1 VTDWNAWL
9 DAAGISDV
17 DGERGP
23 GFNHS
28 YHVIQAAVNGEG
40 VALGRSVLVADAL
53 ARGDLVRPFSA
64 SIPSAYSYYLV
75 CAEPLSDD
83 SVVAAFRAWMRT
95 QVTAQL
101 AETARLAETAQ
112 PPHAMP
118 R

>member
-1 VTDWNAWL
+1 LHDTMVTDWNAWL
-9 DAAGISDV
+9 DAVGISDV
-17 DGERGP
+17 DGDRGP

-53 ARGDLVRPFSA
+53 ARGELVRPFPA

-83 SVVAAFRAWMRT
+83 SVVAAFRAWM
-95 QVTAQL
+95 TAQV
-101 AETARLAETAQ
+101 AAQ
-112 PPHAMP
+112 FGQASQP